1 MLLSPVSGTGVV
13 ARFWWDWSLSNTRKK
28 KPPTHRHSKYGWS
41 RSFVTTPPLGKA
53 CPTHTILICQILRF
67 DRSLFR
73 QSTER
78 GRAKKN
84 SSKFRLSASVDPRAI
99 DVWFLWLLVVFPTN
113 TGYSDIRK
121 FPGYVLTSISSIF
134 NHGILFEQI
143 LRASFM
149 RDGKSVCITYIREI
163 DERHSRRRNL
173 RWTRFYNR

>member
-1 MLLSPVSGTGVV
+1 MLRVVDETGL
-13 ARFWWDWSLSNTRKK
+13 FWTREK
-28 KPPTHRHSKYGWS
+28 KPPAHRHSKYGWS

-99 DVWFLWLLVVFPTN
+99 DVWFLRLLVVFPTN
-113 TGYSDIRK
+113 TGYSEVSRPCFHKHFFYFQPWNNLWTDI
-121 FPGYVLTSISSIF
+121 TSF
-134 NHGILFEQI
+134 VY
-143 LRASFM
+143 A
-149 RDGKSVCITYIREI
+149 
-163 DERHSRRRNL
+163 RRRIS
-173 RWTRFYNR
+173 FYHVYTWDRRKT